1 MNKIELKLNKL
12 VGNGLFGRKSIMPN
26 ILLVGTINV
35 SFACEL

>member
-12 VGNGLFGRKSIMPN
+12 VGNGIFRRKSIMPN
-26 ILLVGTINV
+26 ILVVGTINV